1 MNNEEKDLKNVEVA
15 NETEKNT
22 RFGRKNKQKAEGEKT
37 QEEKTVKK
45 VNHIGLYENRELSW
59 LKFNERVLEEAEDT
73 SVPLCERM
81 TFLSIFQSNLDEFFM
96 VRVGSLEDQKLLS
109 QKLREN
115 KTNMTAGEQI
125 EAILKR
131 VAELNERK
139 DAIYASI
146 MKEVGEKGV
155 HLTDFKALAK
165 SESKYLEEY
174 FMKEIVPLLSV
185 MIVGRKQPFPFLKGQ
200 EIYALAVLG
209 TRNGKK
215 KIGIIPCSSSVFPRL
230 IRIPTKDDTYML
242 VEELILHFLPKVY
255 KGYKVLE
262 KSVIRVTRNAD
273 IDFNAVYDEDLD
285 YRDKMAQIVKLR
297 KKLAPVR
304 LELSRDINE
313 DMIKQVCEYAE
324 MEEPHVFLNQAP
336 LDLSFLF
343 QIEDILRK
351 DANLVYQRRVPQ
363 PSPMLK
369 SNEHIIPQILDHDVL
384 LSYPYESIKPF
395 LQMLQE
401 AARDPEVISIRMT
414 LYRLARNSKVVEAL
428 TEAAEN
434 GKQVDVLV
442 ELKIAMIFGLPL
454 GRIVGL
460 YVGWRMTFFCVA
472 VVAFLALIYMAFVFP
487 KVEGGTSFKMKELP
501 VILKNPVM
509 LGIILMSFLV
519 AGAYYTGYSYIEP
532 FLKQVAMF
540 KDNLVT
546 ITLMLFGAAG
556 ILGSFLFSCV
566 YDKHR
571 YHFIRA
577 SITLIAVVMLCL
589 KPASKFTWTMI
600 LICMLWG
607 MAVTAFSV
615 TFQSETIKA
624 VPEEA
629 SAVAMS
635 MFSGIY
641 NLGIGCGTW
650 IGGLVCTHAS
660 MGYIGFAGGIMAV
673 IAILY
678 CSFILIPQ
686 MKRK

>member
-1 MNNEEKDLKNVEVA
+1 MNQKLSIREWLPLIGMTVA
-15 NETEKNT
+15 AFIFNT
-22 RFGRKNKQKAEGEKT
+22 SEFMP
-37 QEEKTVKK
+37 
-45 VNHIGLYENRELSW
+45 IGLLTDIADDFQITEAKAGMLISAYSWAVMLLS
-59 LKFNERVLEEAEDT
+59 L
-73 SVPLCERM
+73 PLMLFASRIS
-81 TFLSIFQSNLDEFFM
+81 F
-96 VRVGSLEDQKLLS
+96 RKLLLGTIALFGIGQVLS
-109 QKLREN
+109 
-115 KTNMTAGEQI
+115 A
-125 EAILKR
+125 
-131 VAELNERK
+131 VATG
-139 DAIYASI
+139 YAMLMAARIIVACAHAVFWSI
-146 MKEVGEKGV
+146 ASPAAVK
-155 HLTDFKALAK
+155 
-165 SESKYLEEY
+165 
-174 FMKEIVPLLSV
+174 IVPEKFRSFAMSMV
-185 MIVGRKQPFPFLKGQ
+185 VT
-200 EIYALAVLG
+200 G
-209 TRNGKK
+209 T
-215 KIGIIPCSSSVFPRL
+215 S
-230 IRIPTKDDTYML
+230 
-242 VEELILHFLPKVY
+242 
-255 KGYKVLE
+255 
-262 KSVIRVTRNAD
+262 
-273 IDFNAVYDEDLD
+273 
-285 YRDKMAQIVKLR
+285 
-297 KKLAPVR
+297 
-304 LELSRDINE
+304 
-313 DMIKQVCEYAE
+313 
-324 MEEPHVFLNQAP
+324 
-336 LDLSFLF
+336 
-343 QIEDILRK
+343 
-351 DANLVYQRRVPQ
+351 
-363 PSPMLK
+363 
-369 SNEHIIPQILDHDVL
+369 
-384 LSYPYESIKPF
+384 
-395 LQMLQE
+395 
-401 AARDPEVISIRMT
+401 
-414 LYRLARNSKVVEAL
+414 
-428 TEAAEN
+428 
-434 GKQVDVLV
+434 
-442 ELKIAMIFGLPL
+442 IAMIFGLPL

>member
-1 MNNEEKDLKNVEVA
+1 MQSKMTLKEWLPLLGITVSA
-15 NETEKNT
+15 FIFNT
-22 RFGRKNKQKAEGEKT
+22 SEFMP
-37 QEEKTVKK
+37 
-45 VNHIGLYENRELSW
+45 IGLLTDIADSFHITEAHAGVLITVYSWIVMLLS
-59 LKFNERVLEEAEDT
+59 L
-73 SVPLCERM
+73 PLMLLLNKIDFKRLLLG
-81 TFLSIFQSNLDEFFM
+81 TIALFGIFQM
-96 VRVGSLEDQKLLS
+96 LS
-109 QKLREN
+109 AFSASYGMLMISRI
-115 KTNMTAGEQI
+115 G
-125 EAILKR
+125 
-131 VAELNERK
+131 VACTHSVFWS
-139 DAIYASI
+139 IASPAAV
-146 MKEVGEKGV
+146 K
-155 HLTDFKALAK
+155 
-165 SESKYLEEY
+165 
-174 FMKEIVPLLSV
+174 IVPEKFRSFAMSMV
-185 MIVGRKQPFPFLKGQ
+185 VT
-200 EIYALAVLG
+200 G
-209 TRNGKK
+209 T
-215 KIGIIPCSSSVFPRL
+215 S
-230 IRIPTKDDTYML
+230 
-242 VEELILHFLPKVY
+242 
-255 KGYKVLE
+255 
-262 KSVIRVTRNAD
+262 
-273 IDFNAVYDEDLD
+273 
-285 YRDKMAQIVKLR
+285 
-297 KKLAPVR
+297 
-304 LELSRDINE
+304 
-313 DMIKQVCEYAE
+313 
-324 MEEPHVFLNQAP
+324 
-336 LDLSFLF
+336 
-343 QIEDILRK
+343 
-351 DANLVYQRRVPQ
+351 
-363 PSPMLK
+363 
-369 SNEHIIPQILDHDVL
+369 
-384 LSYPYESIKPF
+384 
-395 LQMLQE
+395 
-401 AARDPEVISIRMT
+401 
-414 LYRLARNSKVVEAL
+414 
-428 TEAAEN
+428 
-434 GKQVDVLV
+434 
-442 ELKIAMIFGLPL
+442 IAMIFGLPL

-589 KPASKFTWTMI
+589 KPASKFT
-600 LICMLWG
+600 
-607 MAVTAFSV
+607 AFSV

>member
-1 MNNEEKDLKNVEVA
+1 
-15 NETEKNT
+15 
-22 RFGRKNKQKAEGEKT
+22 
-37 QEEKTVKK
+37 
-45 VNHIGLYENRELSW
+45 
-59 LKFNERVLEEAEDT
+59 
-73 SVPLCERM
+73 
-81 TFLSIFQSNLDEFFM
+81 
-96 VRVGSLEDQKLLS
+96 
-109 QKLREN
+109 
-115 KTNMTAGEQI
+115 
-125 EAILKR
+125 
-131 VAELNERK
+131 
-139 DAIYASI
+139 
-146 MKEVGEKGV
+146 
-155 HLTDFKALAK
+155 
-165 SESKYLEEY
+165 
-174 FMKEIVPLLSV
+174 
-185 MIVGRKQPFPFLKGQ
+185 
-200 EIYALAVLG
+200 
-209 TRNGKK
+209 
-215 KIGIIPCSSSVFPRL
+215 
-230 IRIPTKDDTYML
+230 
-242 VEELILHFLPKVY
+242 
-255 KGYKVLE
+255 
-262 KSVIRVTRNAD
+262 
-273 IDFNAVYDEDLD
+273 
-285 YRDKMAQIVKLR
+285 
-297 KKLAPVR
+297 
-304 LELSRDINE
+304 
-313 DMIKQVCEYAE
+313 
-324 MEEPHVFLNQAP
+324 
-336 LDLSFLF
+336 
-343 QIEDILRK
+343 
-351 DANLVYQRRVPQ
+351 
-363 PSPMLK
+363 
-369 SNEHIIPQILDHDVL
+369 
-384 LSYPYESIKPF
+384 
-395 LQMLQE
+395 
-401 AARDPEVISIRMT
+401 
-414 LYRLARNSKVVEAL
+414 
-428 TEAAEN
+428 
-434 GKQVDVLV
+434 
-442 ELKIAMIFGLPL
+442 
-454 GRIVGL
+454 
-460 YVGWRMTFFCVA
+460 MTFFCVA

-577 SITLIAVVMLCL
+577 SIALIAVVMLCL

>member
-1 MNNEEKDLKNVEVA
+1 MNQKLTIREWLPLIGMTVA
-15 NETEKNT
+15 AFIFNT
-22 RFGRKNKQKAEGEKT
+22 SEFMP
-37 QEEKTVKK
+37 
-45 VNHIGLYENRELSW
+45 IGLLTDIADDFQITEAKAGMLISAYSWAVMLLS
-59 LKFNERVLEEAEDT
+59 L
-73 SVPLCERM
+73 PLMLLASRIS
-81 TFLSIFQSNLDEFFM
+81 F
-96 VRVGSLEDQKLLS
+96 RKLLLGTIALFGIGQVLS
-109 QKLREN
+109 
-115 KTNMTAGEQI
+115 A
-125 EAILKR
+125 
-131 VAELNERK
+131 VATG
-139 DAIYASI
+139 YAMLMAARIIVACAHAVFWSI
-146 MKEVGEKGV
+146 ASPAAVK
-155 HLTDFKALAK
+155 
-165 SESKYLEEY
+165 
-174 FMKEIVPLLSV
+174 IVPEKFRSFAMSMV
-185 MIVGRKQPFPFLKGQ
+185 VT
-200 EIYALAVLG
+200 G
-209 TRNGKK
+209 T
-215 KIGIIPCSSSVFPRL
+215 S
-230 IRIPTKDDTYML
+230 
-242 VEELILHFLPKVY
+242 
-255 KGYKVLE
+255 
-262 KSVIRVTRNAD
+262 
-273 IDFNAVYDEDLD
+273 
-285 YRDKMAQIVKLR
+285 
-297 KKLAPVR
+297 
-304 LELSRDINE
+304 
-313 DMIKQVCEYAE
+313 
-324 MEEPHVFLNQAP
+324 
-336 LDLSFLF
+336 
-343 QIEDILRK
+343 
-351 DANLVYQRRVPQ
+351 
-363 PSPMLK
+363 
-369 SNEHIIPQILDHDVL
+369 
-384 LSYPYESIKPF
+384 
-395 LQMLQE
+395 
-401 AARDPEVISIRMT
+401 
-414 LYRLARNSKVVEAL
+414 
-428 TEAAEN
+428 
-434 GKQVDVLV
+434 
-442 ELKIAMIFGLPL
+442 IAMIFGLPL

-487 KVEGGTSFKMKELP
+487 KVEGGTSFKTKELP
-501 VILKNPVM
+501 VILKNQVM